1 MSSLKG
7 LNPGVRSLVPIHLE
21 ATVTEGSLMHII
33 SERKK
38 ERKGGRQRERKGGKE
53 REKEEKREGGF
64 EGKNEG

>member
-38 ERKGGRQRERKGGKE
+38 ERKGGRQRERKGGKD
-53 REKEEKREGGF
+53 REKEE
-64 EGKNEG
+64 